1 MNRRKFITTIAAAGS
16 AMVVRPGLGAEG
28 SAFQFNCFSKHLQWL
43 DYKETAEVLKDAG
56 YNGVD
61 LTVRPGGHVEPERV
75 EEDLPRA
82 VETFVAAGLN
92 VPMIVTSVTRA
103 DDPSQER
110 TLRTAAALGVKIY
123 RMGYLNYETSL
134 GIEGSIAQLRP
145 QIKELADFNR
155 QIGIT
160 GAYQN
165 HAGTRIGGAVW
176 DLWLLLQDVAPQ
188 HLGIQYDIKHATAEG
203 GRSWILGLQLVAEHI
218 NCLALKDFLW
228 QQNDRGQWSDTPVPM
243 GTGMVDYP
251 AFFAAVK
258 DLNILVPVTM
268 HLEYKM
274 PHQEF
279 PDAAHAV
286 KKAKEIEVYRRDLAV
301 AREMMRK
308 SGLI

>member
-16 AMVVRPGLGAEG
+16 AVAVRPSFSAEG
-28 SAFQFNCFSKHLQWL
+28 SVFQFNCFSKHLQWL
-43 DYKETAEVLKDAG
+43 DYQETAEVLKSAG
-56 YNGVD
+56 YDGVD
-61 LTVRPGGHVEPERV
+61 LTVRPGGHVAPERA

-82 VETFVAAGLN
+82 VETFAAVGLK

-103 DDPSQER
+103 DDPVQEKI
-110 TLRTAAALGVKIY
+110 LRTAAALGVKIY
-123 RMGYLNYETSL
+123 RMGYLNYETAL

-145 QIKELADFNR
+145 QMQELADLNR

-176 DLWLLLQDVAPQ
+176 DLWVLLKDVAPQ

-228 QQNDRGQWSDTPVPM
+228 QQNDRGQWSDNPVPM

-258 DLNILVPVTM
+258 NLNILVPITM
-268 HLEYKM
+268 HLEYVM

-279 PDAAHAV
+279 AGAAHEI
-286 KKAKEIEVYRRDLAV
+286 KKAKEIEVYWRDLSV
-301 AREMMRK
+301 AKVMLRK